1 MDARF
6 QVNSSELNLRS
17 APALAVD
24 NVLAVL
30 KRGQHVTVHQQ
41 SESGWWEV
49 SAEING
55 TSCKGFVSGSLLQEL
70 AASDT
75 LNDLAAS
82 GVSLSFEQLKGK
94 PRLVL
99 ELQKRLR
106 NLGYYPGGQW
116 LDSQL
121 GSQSSFTWKGWK
133 QFCLD
138 TALTAPTTTKAIDG
152 PRAKVLLETKSVAKI
167 FDKAKDLVALKQH
180 LSDIHQRTPRSSP
193 YPPFSDR
200 GIKTSP
206 FANHIQRYPTYL
218 AAMQPDDVS
227 TTSHGSTLTLSGAN
241 AAAVTFVDHPD
252 RGALPL
258 VETGHLDFLPST
270 ITKACIC
277 VGSFVPGET
286 TIKTH
291 WLGKNHLLEQEY
303 WSATKFIAPLHVIC
317 KLGAINPNIDI
328 DDCEVGYDESGQ
340 STRTHNFNRLVEHM
354 VAYEEKKIAPSNRIA
369 ATFKRFATRK
379 GLEDWLIG
387 VTGNSG
393 LSFRGYYGGGGP
405 FIANP
410 VLIDK
415 SPGRNEV
422 VMRHAP
428 EVGSGAN
435 RVSSYDLVR
444 IISMLGWHLHLRKA
458 ALLPGA
464 QWICLESMVRA
475 MGFDPARYV
484 DLAFETLGVVD
495 HIANPVV
502 ISKLGSGYSQSR
514 GIQEDTSV
522 AFVSFV
528 DTRKRPGRLHT
539 LAYALHA
546 SGATD
551 QAHDVDLAVAVTEII
566 RRTMA
571 LELA

>member
-1 MDARF
+1 
-6 QVNSSELNLRS
+6 
-17 APALAVD
+17 
-24 NVLAVL
+24 VLAVL
-30 KRGQHVTVHQQ
+30 KRGQQVTVHQQ
-41 SESGWWEV
+41 AANGWWEV

-55 TSCKGFVSGSLLQEL
+55 ASCKGFVSSSLLQEVG
-70 AASDT
+70 ASDR
-75 LNDLAAS
+75 LKDLVAS
-82 GVSLSFEQLKGK
+82 GISLTIEQLKSK

-99 ELQKRLR
+99 ELQTRLR

-121 GSQSSFTWKGWK
+121 GSQTSSTWKGWK
-133 QFCLD
+133 KFCSD
-138 TALTAPTTTKAIDG
+138 MALAAATPTKAIDG
-152 PRAKVLLETKSVAKI
+152 PRAKVLLETKSVPKI
-167 FDKAKDLVALKQH
+167 FEKARDLVALRQS
-180 LSDIHQRTPRSSP
+180 LSDIHQRTPRNSP

-206 FANHIQRYPTYL
+206 FADHIQRYPSYL
-218 AAMQPDDVS
+218 AAMQPDGVA
-227 TTSHGSTLTLSGAN
+227 TVSHGPTLTLSGLN
-241 AAAVTFVDHPD
+241 PGAVRFDDYPSL
-252 RGALPL
+252 GARPV
-258 VETGHLDFLPST
+258 VETGQLSFLPST

-277 VGSFVPGET
+277 VGSFLPGEPH
-286 TIKTH
+286 IKTH

-303 WSATKFIAPLHVIC
+303 WSSTKFIAPLHVIC
-317 KLGAINPNIDI
+317 RLGAINPNIDV
-328 DDCEVGYDESGQ
+328 DDCEVGYDDSSQ

-379 GLEDWLIG
+379 GLEDWLIS

-405 FIANP
+405 FITNP

-415 SPGRNEV
+415 SPGRNEI

-435 RVSSYDLVR
+435 RVASYDMVR
-444 IISMLGWHLHLRKA
+444 IISMLGWHLHLQQDS
-458 ALLPGA
+458 LLPAA
-464 QWICLESMVRA
+464 QWMCLESMVRA
-475 MGFDPARYV
+475 MAFDPARYV

-502 ISKLGSGYSQSR
+502 ISKLGSGFSQTR
-514 GIQEDTSV
+514 GIQEDTCV

-528 DTRKRPGRLHT
+528 DTRQRPGRLHT
-539 LAYALHA
+539 LAFALHA
-546 SGATD
+546 SGSTD
-551 QAHDVDLAVAVTEII
+551 QVHDVDLAVAVTEII
-566 RRTMA
+566 RRSMA